1 MDGTTGI
8 VLSVVFGLVALVLG
22 ILNYITK
29 KNETDSQ
36 KIAKQTEL
44 EVKLANIEKE
54 LVEIKA
60 LLVAS
65 NNKYET
71 LEKRVFILEQEKLK
85 KGGK

>member
-22 ILNYITK
+22 ILNYISK
-29 KNETDSQ
+29 KNEVDNQ

-54 LVEIKA
+54 LYEIKS
-60 LLVAS
+60 LLVTS

-71 LEKRVFILEQEKLK
+71 LDKRVFILEQEKLK